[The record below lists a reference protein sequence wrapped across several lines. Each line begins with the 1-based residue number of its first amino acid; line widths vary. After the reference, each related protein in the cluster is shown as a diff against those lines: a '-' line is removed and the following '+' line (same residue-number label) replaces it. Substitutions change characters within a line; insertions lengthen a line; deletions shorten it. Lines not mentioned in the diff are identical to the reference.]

1 MRGPIRSFF
10 KSEPQRI
17 ITGLA
22 LFVAALVLSALNL
35 PILSTV
41 FYILTILIA
50 GAPVFIDAAKGI
62 LRRDFLDEKFLMCL
76 ASIGAS
82 VIGEMTEG
90 AAVMLFFLV
99 GQYFEHKATRAARSS
114 IRSLM
119 EIRPD
124 TATVITD
131 EGECEVDAEDVEIGS
146 LILVKPGERVAVDAI
161 VESGYAEADTSA
173 ISGESVPRAIKAG
186 DRIDSGAVILG
197 AAITARSIRSCEDSC
212 ASRILSLVEE
222 ASDRKSREESFIT
235 VFSRYYTPI
244 VTVLALLMAVLPP
257 AFGWLN
263 WQDALYRALSF
274 LVVSCPCALVISVPM
289 AFFGGIGGGAKRGV
303 LYKGG
308 NVFSAVARPRRVIF
322 DKAGTLT
329 TGEFELVSVHP
340 EALDE
345 DEFIRIMASAE
356 HNSTHPIARG
366 ICRAA
371 NDILPTESLSEI
383 PGRGIIA
390 LIGGKSI
397 AVGSS
402 ALMKHV
408 GADCPDISAAGCIF
422 IAIDGVYEGY
432 ALLRDTVK
440 PEAAEAITELK
451 RLGVERTV
459 ILSGDKSESVS
470 SVAAA
475 LGIDECHSELLPADK
490 YAILESMLA
499 EDGKRTVYVGDGIN
513 DAPCLARSDV
523 GIAMGRRGSDS
534 AIESADVVIMSD
546 ALDKIPLAVRCARK
560 TIRIAKQN
568 IAFAIG
574 VKLLALILVG
584 CGAVGMWLA
593 VVADVGVAVLAILN
607 SMRTLKGSSR

>member
-1 MRGPIRSFF
+1 MRDFVRSFF
-10 KSEPQRI
+10 KSELKRI
-17 ITGLA
+17 VVGLA
-22 LFVAALVLSALNL
+22 LFGAALLLGVFEFS
-35 PILSTV
+35 ILSTV
-41 FYILTILIA
+41 FYILTIFIA
-50 GAPVFIDAAKGI
+50 GGPVFIDAARGI
-62 LRRDFLDEKFLMCL
+62 LRRDFLDEKFLMCI

-90 AAVMLFFLV
+90 AAVMLFFLI
-99 GQYFEHKATRAARSS
+99 GQYFEHRATRAARSS
-114 IRSLM
+114 IKSLM

-124 TATVITD
+124 TATIITD

-146 LILVKPGERVAVDAI
+146 LMLIKPGERVAVDAV

-173 ISGESVPRAIKAG
+173 LSGESVPRAIKVG
-186 DRIDSGAVILG
+186 DRIDSGSVILG
-197 AAITARSIRSCEDSC
+197 AAITARAIRSCEDSC

-235 VFSRYYTPI
+235 AFSRYYTPI
-244 VTVLALLMAVLPP
+244 VTVLALLMAILPVL
-257 AFGWLN
+257 FKWLL

-308 NVFSAVARPRRVIF
+308 NVFSSVAAPKRVVF
-322 DKAGTLT
+322 DKTGTLT

-340 EALDE
+340 QTLSE
-345 DEFIRIMASAE
+345 DDFIRLVASAE

-371 NDILPTESLSEI
+371 NDILPTESLTEI

-397 AVGSS
+397 AVGNP

-408 GADCPDISAAGCIF
+408 GADCPDISSVGCIYV
-422 IAIDGVYEGY
+422 AIDGTYEGY

-440 PEAAEAITELK
+440 PEAAEAIAGL
-451 RLGVERTV
+451 RALGVESTV
-459 ILSGDKSESVS
+459 ILSGDKAESVA

-475 LGIDECHSELLPADK
+475 LGVDEWHSELLPADK
-490 YAILESMLA
+490 YAILERMLA
-499 EDGKRTVYVGDGIN
+499 DGKRTFYVGDGIN

-523 GIAMGRRGSDS
+523 GVAMGQRGSDS

-546 ALDKIPLAVRCARK
+546 ALDKIPLAVRCARR

-574 VKLLALILVG
+574 VKALALILVG

-607 SMRTLKGSSR
+607 SMRTLAGSSR